1 MIKQTRT
8 RRRQAPPTKALCERA
23 TSLIADYL
31 SDELDAETRSALDT
45 HLSKC
50 DDCVAFLNTYK
61 RTVRAVQSLRYEEL
75 PPDLQRRALQLVRKR
90 LKR

>member
-1 MIKQTRT
+1 MSQHSRT
-8 RRRQAPPTKALCERA
+8 RRKQAAPAKALCERA

-31 SDELDAETRSALDT
+31 AGILDPETRSALDS
-45 HLSKC
+45 HLREC

-75 PPDLQRRALQLVRKR
+75 PPDLQSRALQLVRKR